1 MTGNELMTDNEEYLI
16 RQQFLETF
24 GGTTF
29 KHLIEWFKSQK
40 QGGKINILD
49 FNLYPIIGSVKGY
62 KYDVISDAGYYLH
75 FNNYRANLLIY
86 ENERKDDDPFR
97 RDFETSFNNVIDVM
111 NSINSEFNKKIDKAN
126 LIIDL
131 KKLRGFEKVYDDWL
145 PFKGIDTDMFTPVD
159 EYQEGYN
166 IKNQGKPIKGFYRES
181 IIKNGI
187 LFKNDSQRIEFLKI
201 IYEQLKI
208 YLKFGENDYK
218 KVSGGICLTTGREI
232 EGEFYAIYHKE

>member
-16 RQQFLETF
+16 RQQFLKTF
-24 GGTTF
+24 GGTAF
-29 KHLIEWFKSQK
+29 KHLVEWFKSQK
-40 QGGKINILD
+40 QGGKISISD

-62 KYDVISDAGYYLH
+62 NHGVISDAGYYLE
-75 FNNYRANLLIY
+75 FNDYRANLLIY
-86 ENERKDDDPFR
+86 VNEREDDPLG
-97 RDFETSFNNVIDVM
+97 RDFETSFNNVVDRI

-126 LIIDL
+126 YIIDL

-145 PFKGIDTDMFTPVD
+145 PFKGIDTDMFTPVY
-159 EYQEGYN
+159 EYQEDYN

-187 LFKNDSQRIEFLKI
+187 LFKTDSQRIEFLKI

-232 EGEFYAIYHKE
+232 EGEFYATYHKE

>member
-40 QGGKINILD
+40 QGGRINILD

-86 ENERKDDDPFR
+86 VKDYG
-97 RDFETSFNNVIDVM
+97 RDKI
-111 NSINSEFNKKIDKAN
+111 KKYIKHDK
-126 LIIDL
+126 IIDSIKGHISMLHAYFKL
-131 KKLRGFEKVYDDWL
+131 KSLEKVEKQYDDYL
-145 PFKGIDTDMFTPVD
+145 PFKGIDTDMFTPVY
-159 EYQEGYN
+159 EYQKDYN
-166 IKNQGKPIKGFYRES
+166 IYNQGKAIKGFYRES

-218 KVSGGICLTTGREI
+218 KVSGGICLTTGREM
-232 EGEFYAIYHKE
+232 EGKFYAIYHKE

>member
-16 RQQFLETF
+16 RQQFLKTF

-29 KHLIEWFKSQK
+29 KHLVEWFKSQK
-40 QGGKINILD
+40 QGGKISIFD

-62 KYDVISDAGYYLH
+62 NNGVISDAGYYLE
-75 FNNYRANLLIY
+75 FNDYRANLLIY
-86 ENERKDDDPFR
+86 VNEREDDPLG
-97 RDFETSFNNVIDVM
+97 RDFETSFNTIVDSINK
-111 NSINSEFNKKIDKAN
+111 INSEFNKKIDKAN
-126 LIIDL
+126 CIIDL

-145 PFKGIDTDMFTPVD
+145 PFKGIETDMFTPFY
-159 EYQEGYN
+159 EYQEDYN

-181 IIKNGI
+181 IIRNGI
-187 LFKNDSQRIEFLKI
+187 LFKTDSQRIEFLKI

-208 YLKFGENDYK
+208 YLKFGENDYR

-232 EGEFYAIYHKE
+232 EGEFYATYHKE